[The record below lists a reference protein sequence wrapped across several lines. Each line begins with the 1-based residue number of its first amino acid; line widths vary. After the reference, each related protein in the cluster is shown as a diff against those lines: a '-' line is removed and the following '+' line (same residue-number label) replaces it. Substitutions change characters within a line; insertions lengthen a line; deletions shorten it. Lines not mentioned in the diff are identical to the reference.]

1 MIGLRRR
8 RCVVEN
14 VTYFDSDD
22 ELEKKNVNI
31 DIIKTCIAKIN
42 IDIIKTCIAKLNI
55 DKDSIKTYAQ
65 ILIEILL
72 MDLPIPHM
80 RIESIAMRVVNM
92 ICD

>member
-22 ELEKKNVNI
+22 ELEKKNV
-31 DIIKTCIAKIN
+31 N